1 MKYKVFLILKFVVM
15 MIMTLEKKRSLDL
28 SKMCEKWNTKKPTEK
43 SNFFLGMIKRRAK
56 KEFLK

>member
-1 MKYKVFLILKFVVM
+1 MLKFVLL
-15 MIMTLEKKRSLDL
+15 MIMTLEKIRSLDL